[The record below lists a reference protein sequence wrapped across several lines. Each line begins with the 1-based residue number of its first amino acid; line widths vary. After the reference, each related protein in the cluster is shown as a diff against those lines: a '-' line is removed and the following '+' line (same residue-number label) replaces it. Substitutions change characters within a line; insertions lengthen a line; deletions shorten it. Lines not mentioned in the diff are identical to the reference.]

1 MNTEKKIEQSL
12 RAAPKPPAPNGLLN
26 ELQENIALS
35 DGKQND
41 NVIHRFLS
49 PAGGQVSLWRV
60 AAVVAIAAMV
70 LLPLTYAGGKV
81 IKSYFVEVEVIE
93 TIESE
98 DGSII
103 KVGTAK
109 AIAVDSSE
117 QPNEQEAQEI
127 EELRKAGKF
136 EKVLVEE
143 RVENGMKFSL
153 YKVSYTLSNGKVIT
167 ASEIQGGSISD

>member
-12 RAAPKPPAPNGLLN
+12 RAAPKPPAPDGLFN
-26 ELQENIALS
+26 KLQENITLTES
-35 DGKQND
+35 KQSD
-41 NVIHRFLS
+41 NVISRFLS

-93 TIESE
+93 TIQSE
-98 DGSII
+98 DGGIV
-103 KVGTAK
+103 KVGTAR
-109 AIAVDSSE
+109 AIAVEPVE
-117 QPNEQEAQEI
+117 QPNEQEAKEI
-127 EELRKAGKF
+127 EELRKAGKC

-143 RVENGMKFSL
+143 RIENGMKFSL
-153 YKVSYTLSNGKVIT
+153 YKVTYTLSSGKVIT
-167 ASEIQGGSISD
+167 VTEVTGGSI

>member
-1 MNTEKKIEQSL
+1 MNKKKIEQSL
-12 RAAPKPPAPNGLLN
+12 RAAPKPPTPDGLLN
-26 ELQENIALS
+26 ELQDNIVFAESKKS
-35 DGKQND
+35 DN
-41 NVIHRFLS
+41 IIRRFLS

-70 LLPLTYAGGKV
+70 LLPLTYAGGKI

-93 TIESE
+93 TIENE
-98 DGSII
+98 DGSIVKI
-103 KVGTAK
+103 GTAR
-109 AIAVDSSE
+109 AIAVEPSE
-117 QPNEQEAQEI
+117 QPNEQEAKEI

-153 YKVSYTLSNGKVIT
+153 YKVSYTLSNGKVVT
-167 ASEIQGGSISD
+167 VSEIQGGSISN